1 MLEKIL
7 IANDGS
13 EAAFRALALAL
24 DMAQRRGAEVHM
36 VSVAEIPWAPGT
48 REEMIGEKELADHKL
63 ADVIE
68 RAKAEASD
76 QGVRLE
82 AHLLAGHPVKAIT
95 GFAGEKGFDALVIGH
110 VGHSQVYNMLIG
122 GNAERLVRLAPCTV
136 IVVK

>member
-76 QGVRLE
+76 QGVRLG